1 VPKLRSV
8 LSVLALALSA
18 VALVACGDDDKG
30 STAAKESSHVSASP
44 AAAIAEIGEVRGLVD
59 QAEARVKAGDRK
71 AADSLLGDAYLE
83 HFEEVEGPLG
93 KKDHELMESL
103 EEAISTEL
111 RDKIKSGAAAT
122 EVAPLFDEV
131 RTNLDKAE
139 AALK

>member
-8 LSVLALALSA
+8 LPVLALTLSA
-18 VALVACGDDDKG
+18 VALVACGDDDKD

-59 QAEARVKAGDRK
+59 QAEAKVKAGDRK
-71 AADSLLGDAYLE
+71 AADTLLGDAYLE

-111 RDKIKSGAAAT
+111 REKIKSGAAAT

>member
-18 VALVACGDDDKG
+18 VALMACGDDDKG
-30 STAAKESSHVSASP
+30 STAAKESSHAAASP
-44 AAAIAEIGEVRGLVD
+44 AVAIAEIGEVRGLLD
-59 QAEARVKAGDRK
+59 QAEAEVKAGDRK

-111 RDKIKSGAAAT
+111 REKIKSGAAAT
-122 EVAPLFDEV
+122 EVAPLFDDV